1 MNITANN
8 MTYEELKAL
17 LQYVETLENKEDY
30 SFSLSLEYDPF
41 STLIK
46 DFDPDFENF
55 VQAINDSVEA
65 NKD

>member
-30 SFSLSLEYDPF
+30 SFSLSLEHDPF
-41 STLIK
+41 NALIK
-46 DFDPDFENF
+46 DFDPDFGNF
-55 VQAINDSVEA
+55 VQAINDSAEA